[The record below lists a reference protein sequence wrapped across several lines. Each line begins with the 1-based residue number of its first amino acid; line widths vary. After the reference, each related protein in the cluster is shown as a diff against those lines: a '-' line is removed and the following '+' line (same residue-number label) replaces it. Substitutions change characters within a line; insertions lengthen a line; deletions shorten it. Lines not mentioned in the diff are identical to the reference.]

1 MALRKVGITSA
12 ERSPVGSLEALGKNR
27 SASNF
32 SVISQ
37 KGEALTL
44 GLLERSKHDIPA
56 VTMNT
61 ATKAWMVD
69 IQATVKT

>member
-32 SVISQ
+32 IVISQ
-37 KGEALTL
+37 KGNGAHPGAAGKVEARHS
-44 GLLERSKHDIPA
+44 GCHHEHSGKSMDS
-56 VTMNT
+56 
-61 ATKAWMVD
+61 
-69 IQATVKT
+69 